1 MRAAV
6 VIALLLAGA
15 LLPGC
20 GDELAAM
27 RSSWQPVT
35 LDDARQIPE
44 ADPRRG
50 RQLAVQH
57 GCVTC
62 HELPRQNQPRAHVGP
77 PLTRFALRTNIG
89 GTLPNRPEQL
99 VRFLMNA
106 PAELPGTGMPDL
118 DLDLA
123 DARDVAAYLYTLK

>member
-1 MRAAV
+1 MRAAL
-6 VIALLLAGA
+6 VIALLLVAA
-15 LLPGC
+15 LLPAC
-20 GDELAAM
+20 GDEFASL

-35 LDDARQIPE
+35 REDAREI
-44 ADPRRG
+44 ADADAQRG
-50 RQLAVQH
+50 RVLIVQH
-57 GCVTC
+57 GCVSC
-62 HELPRQNQPRAHVGP
+62 HEFPRQKAPRAHVGP

-89 GTLPNRPEQL
+89 GSLPNQPEQL

-118 DLDLA
+118 ALDLA

>member
-1 MRAAV
+1 MRTRRLALPLVAV
-6 VIALLLAGA
+6 LLLAA
-15 LLPGC
+15 CAEQFAPLS
-20 GDELAAM
+20 
-27 RSSWQPVT
+27 SSWQPVT
-35 LDDARQIPE
+35 LEDARTIPE

-50 RQLAVQH
+50 RALLAQH

-62 HELPRQNQPRAHVGP
+62 HELPRQNAPRAHVGP

-89 GTLPNRPEQL
+89 GTLPNQPEQL

-118 DLDLA
+118 DVDLA
-123 DARDVAAYLYTLK
+123 DARDLAAYLYTLK